1 MLPCSASP
9 TSERSES
16 VLQHFFFE
24 MYTQFLR
31 KPIFLLGKIN
41 NFHIKVWVLNI
52 AATTIDDNIAC
63 GNDDDDEERSNKINN
78 IN

>member
-1 MLPCSASP
+1 MNC
-9 TSERSES
+9 
-16 VLQHFFFE
+16 
-24 MYTQFLR
+24 
-31 KPIFLLGKIN
+31 FLLGKIN